1 MVARVTFSEF
11 RSIPLEVPE
20 DERKEHK
27 RGEGVKG
34 EGQKAVQV
42 AVELRWS

>member
-20 DERKEHK
+20 DERKEQV
-27 RGEGVKG
+27 RGGRG
-34 EGQKAVQV
+34 
-42 AVELRWS
+42 